1 MTTPGTPVAFILG
14 GVMVAA
20 EVKGNAIIM
29 AVDIASLTTAIIKLQ
44 DWLNANQPPVMTQSD
59 NVPGGNP

>member
-1 MTTPGTPVAFILG
+1 MTTPGAPVAFIIG

-29 AVDIASLTTAIIKLQ
+29 AVDIPSLTKAIVGLQ
-44 DWLNANQPPVMTQSD
+44 DWLAANQPPAMSPSD
-59 NVPGGNP
+59 NVPGGTP